1 MTRGQAQ
8 AGSPS
13 LDERLVKELANLA
26 FVAEA
31 TNILLRG
38 PPGVGKTHLAV
49 ALALKAIESGQG
61 AYFVRAYDWKPPGV
75 SRRHR
80 QSWRGCRKPSRRL
93 RINSNNCSV
102 QGVRQVTSRYAE

>member
-61 AYFVRAYDWKPPGV
+61 VYFVRAYDWKPPGV
-75 SRRHR
+75 SPETQAELAWMQEALKATQNQLQQLQHSGR
-80 QSWRGCRKPSRRL
+80 PA
-93 RINSNNCSV
+93 SNV
-102 QGVRQVTSRYAE
+102 EVR